1 MSLKQ
6 SKEGIPDFETPQHFN
21 MPPFLKEPLLHFL
34 FAGAVLFVM
43 YGWFNDGTEVES
55 KGERMVR
62 ITAGQVEW
70 LKQTWARQWGRP
82 PNEDELQEMVA
93 GYLKEELLARE
104 ARELKLDEN
113 DIVVRRRLAQKME
126 FMVQDT
132 AQIDEPNAEALRRLY
147 GSHPQ
152 RFQTPARITFTH
164 VFFNRDK
171 RGVRTKA
178 DALAA
183 LEQLSQTGPGSAHD
197 LGDRFLL
204 PYDFHGTD
212 EQAVANMFGQ
222 EFARGVF
229 SVEPEE
235 WAGPFESSYG
245 LHLVHLTGK
254 EPARLPD
261 FETVKG
267 DVATLWRQEHEL
279 EARERYF
286 TSLLEKYEV
295 VVDESV
301 KSLVGPLAVLKE
313 QAR

>member
-1 MSLKQ
+1 
-6 SKEGIPDFETPQHFN
+6 
-21 MPPFLKEPLLHFL
+21 MPAFLKEPLLHFL
-34 FAGAVLFVM
+34 FAGALLFVM
-43 YGWFNDGTEVES
+43 YGWVNDGTDVES
-55 KGERMVR
+55 QEKRMVR

-82 PNEDELQEMVA
+82 PNEDELQEMVG

-104 ARELKLDEN
+104 AREFKLDEN
-113 DIVVRRRLAQKME
+113 DTVVRRRLAQKME
-126 FMVQDT
+126 FMIQDT
-132 AQIDEPNAEALRRLY
+132 AQVAEPGEEELRRLY
-147 GSHPQ
+147 ESHPE
-152 RFQTPARITFTH
+152 RFQTPTRITFTH

-183 LEQLSQTGPGSAHD
+183 LEQLSQTGPGSAPD

-204 PYDFHGTD
+204 PYDFHGAD

-222 EFARGVF
+222 EFARRVF
-229 SVEPEE
+229 FVEPEK
-235 WAGPFESSYG
+235 WAGPFESSFG

-286 TSLLEKYEV
+286 TSLLEKYDV

-301 KSLVGPLAVLKE
+301 KSLIGPLTTAKKQRYE
-313 QAR
+313 IPDTR

>member
-1 MSLKQ
+1 
-6 SKEGIPDFETPQHFN
+6 
-21 MPPFLKEPLLHFL
+21 MPAFLKEPLLHFL
-34 FAGAVLFVM
+34 FAGAVVFVI
-43 YGWFNDGTEVES
+43 YGWLNDGTNVES
-55 KGERMVR
+55 KEDRMVP
-62 ITAGQVEW
+62 ITAAQVEW

-113 DIVVRRRLAQKME
+113 DIVIRRRLAQKME

-132 AQIDEPNAEALRRLY
+132 AQIDEPNEEALRRLY

-152 RFQTPARITFTH
+152 RFQTPALITFTH

-183 LEQLSQTGPGSAHD
+183 LEQLSQTGHGSAPD

-204 PYDFHGTD
+204 PYDFHEAD

-222 EFARGVF
+222 EFARRVF
-229 SVEPEE
+229 SGEPVE
-235 WAGPFESSYG
+235 WVGPFESGYG
-245 LHLVHLTGK
+245 LHLVHLTRK

-286 TSLLEKYEV
+286 TSLLEKYDV

-301 KSLVGPLAVLKE
+301 KSLIGPLAVLKE